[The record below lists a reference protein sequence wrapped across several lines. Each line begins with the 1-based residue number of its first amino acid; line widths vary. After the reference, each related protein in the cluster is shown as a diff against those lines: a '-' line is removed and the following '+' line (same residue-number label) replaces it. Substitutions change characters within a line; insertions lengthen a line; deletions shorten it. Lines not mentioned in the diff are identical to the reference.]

1 MAQSCVFVIKVLY
14 KITVH
19 NVEFTRYLS
28 YNGETRNVSLSAVV
42 SGDHEKWLIYNDFV
56 PNANESLESGGYVST
71 SLIPSFTLQY

>member
-1 MAQSCVFVIKVLY
+1 MVQLFVFVIRVLY
-14 KITVH
+14 KSRVN

-28 YNGETRNVSLSAVV
+28 YNGESRNVCLSAVV

-71 SLIPSFTLQY
+71 SLIPSFTL